1 MKIKTE
7 QFTEVARREMAD
19 LTSRAFLQ
27 LLPPV
32 IAAMRKA
39 GMATFPDPDEANEYS
54 RAIRAEAVERLPE
67 LLEEFEA
74 NATAR
79 GAKVI
84 WARNAKEANDFIL
97 NIAQTRGI
105 TYVTKGK
112 SMVSEELG
120 TNDVLIKNG
129 IEAFETDL
137 GEFIAQQLHRPPF
150 HIVGPAVN
158 ISVQEV
164 CDLFMEKAGM
174 EEPTTDPV
182 ELGYAARLYLRDKFH
197 HLEMGITGVNM
208 AVAETGSIINVENE
222 GNIRLTKS
230 SPRIQVSVM
239 SIEKVVPTMHD
250 AMHVLRLLC
259 RNCTGQSISS
269 YVSIDTGPKKDDEI
283 DGPEELYIVIVD
295 NGRSDIYGD
304 VKAREALRCIRCGAC
319 LNHCPV
325 YGTIGGYPYGWAYSG
340 PMGQVL
346 NPLLLGLQRTQD
358 LYRACTLCG
367 ACKEVCPAGIDHPSM
382 FLYYRSKDVQGDGEL
397 KGKKR
402 DWKEVFIFKLFTLAS
417 TLPWLWNMGV
427 RLIRPFY
434 NRNAEND
441 VVSHISGPFE
451 GWFRARNLPALP
463 SKTFHE
469 RWKNIKENRS
479 SESTGG
485 E

>member
-19 LTSRAFLQ
+19 MNSRAFLQ

-39 GMATFPDPDEANEYS
+39 AMATFPDPDEANEYS
-54 RAIRAEAVERLPE
+54 RAIRAEVVARLPE
-67 LLEEFEA
+67 LLEEFEK
-74 NATAR
+74 NAIAGGAR
-79 GAKVI
+79 VV
-84 WARNAKEANDFIL
+84 WARDAKEANDFIL
-97 NIAQTRGI
+97 DLARKREIS
-105 TYVTKGK
+105 YVTKGK

-120 TNDVLIKNG
+120 TNDFLIRNG
-129 IEAFETDL
+129 IKAFETDL

-158 ISVQEV
+158 VSVQEV

-174 EEPTTDPV
+174 EAPTTDPI

-230 SPRIQVSVM
+230 SPMVQVSVM

-250 AMHVLRLLC
+250 AMHMLRLLC

-295 NGRSDIYGD
+295 NGRSDLYDD

-346 NPLLLGLQRTQD
+346 NPLLLGLERTQD

-367 ACKEVCPAGIDHPSM
+367 ACKEVCPAGVDHPSM
-382 FLYYRSKDVQGDGEL
+382 FLYYRSKDVQGDDGL

-402 DWKEVFIFKLFTLAS
+402 DWKEDSFFRIFSLA
-417 TLPWLWNMGV
+417 TTFPWLWNKAV
-427 RLIRPFY
+427 RLLRPLY
-434 NRNAEND
+434 NRNAKDD
-441 VVSHISGPFE
+441 VVTNISGPFE
-451 GWFRARNLPALP
+451 GWFRQRNLPAMP
-463 SKTFHE
+463 SETFHD
-469 RWKNIKENRS
+469 RWKKMKANRLS
-479 SESTGG
+479 
-485 E
+485 